1 MTTRNHPVKRPSLA
15 NVTTNGSG
23 LPSRG
28 VGHGPEG
35 VGKTSLG
42 CATPKPIFII
52 TREVH
57 RASNPGPRWAP
68 EHLRVHRFV
77 PGAWGRAGRLL

>member
-15 NVTTNGSG
+15 DVTANGSG

-42 CATPKPIFII
+42 CATPKPIFIM
-52 TREVH
+52 TRGETAIPTALYEPVSH
-57 RASNPGPRWAP
+57 VNIR
-68 EHLRVHRFV
+68 
-77 PGAWGRAGRLL
+77 